1 MVTEQTKKEKMR
13 KTVNCSL
20 MIAGLFFFL
29 NPNYGVLDVLPD
41 FIGAALLL
49 LGFLHFA
56 DIDDRAQS
64 AKKAL
69 LILAHAA
76 WSAISR
82 TIQTGKNRTSPLKIP
97 ANGP

>member
-41 FIGAALLL
+41 FIGRLSFFWDFCILPTL
-49 LGFLHFA
+49 TIGH
-56 DIDDRAQS
+56 RAPRKRFS
-64 AKKAL
+64 F
-69 LILAHAA
+69 
-76 WSAISR
+76 
-82 TIQTGKNRTSPLKIP
+82 SPL
-97 ANGP
+97 